1 MLVCSTYLGQVGRVV
16 NVVGGAKICVF
27 LLLLRALLR
36 ECEIIAFLLCERV
49 LRVMGIKNIPIC
61 TYKNPRSRKLQG
73 LEKFRI

>member
-16 NVVGGAKICVF
+16 NVGGGAKICVF

-49 LRVMGIKNIPIC
+49 LRILGIKKIPIC
-61 TYKNPRSRKLQG
+61 THKSLRSRKLQG
-73 LEKFRI
+73 LEAFRI